1 VLNPIYRNIRLIGLS
16 GLNSDLKLFTCS
28 SLLGGLT
35 EGRSIPFMSR
45 NALNLIYEEILRKLV
60 SFIQDSTFSWVHD
73 AASVLSNDAEI
84 TVDHDSSLNI
94 VEMAK
99 FSLEILDGSFFCLK
113 TLDREGGIVSGIL
126 SAIFVIEWECNLSK
140 SLELEYSLDDKSMT
154 KAKARQSFGEYVCAF
169 HNKINAHFLKS
180 LCRDNRRRMLNFL
193 IQSVKSAI
201 FVEDRLVNDG
211 ITSLCCTW
219 VLELLERVCV
229 DESDELNLLHQ
240 LLSQD
245 ERWPVFVVQKFS
257 STKVFTH
264 LVICLN
270 LIDSF
275 SGICTLVYMIVCKVQ
290 YVGLCCYLHWDI
302 NVNIGK

>member
-1 VLNPIYRNIRLIGLS
+1 
-16 GLNSDLKLFTCS
+16 
-28 SLLGGLT
+28 
-35 EGRSIPFMSR
+35 MSR

-60 SFIQDSTFSWVHD
+60 SFIHDSTFSWVHD

-211 ITSLCCTW
+211 ITSLCCAW

-240 LLSQD
+240 LLSKD
-245 ERWPVFVVQKFS
+245 ERWPVFVAQKFS

-264 LVICLN
+264 LVICLY
-270 LIDSF
+270 LIDSV
-275 SGICTLVYMIVCKVQ
+275 SGICYALLFI
-290 YVGLCCYLHWDI
+290 
-302 NVNIGK
+302 